1 MKKLS
6 LLLVVLVGFTACA
19 QELKENKTKS
29 FDENYT
35 FKTVIDVDATSVKSQ
50 GRTGTC
56 WSFSTSSFVES
67 EILRKTGQMVD
78 VSEMYNARK
87 SYERK
92 AENYILRG
100 GNARFSE
107 GGLSHDVM
115 NNIRENGIVPNDVY
129 DNTKEEK
136 GYYDHSKLVEELEHL
151 VKSVVHN
158 KDSLKMDWHKLINT
172 TLDKYFGAEPHKFKI
187 NGKTYSPRSY
197 RDYLKIDADD
207 YITITSFTHH
217 PFYKPFILEIPDNY
231 ANGAMYNLRLDKTMK
246 TLEEVVRKGYSVALD
261 VDVSEAGFSAK
272 AGMAILP
279 KEAVEVLKEQG
290 KLFEKI
296 VPEQKITAEYRQ
308 KEFYNGATTDDH
320 LMHITGL
327 LKDQN
332 GNLYYKVK
340 NSWGSKGLGNGGYV
354 YMSVPYLRLKMIS
367 FMVSKEAL
375 NADLKKKLALD

>member
-1 MKKLS
+1 MKKIS
-6 LLLVVLVGFTACA
+6 LMLLALVGFTACA

-29 FDENYT
+29 FDVAYD
-35 FKTVIDVDATSVKSQ
+35 FKTIIDVDATSVKSQ

-78 VSEMYNARK
+78 VSEMYNARE

-129 DNTKEEK
+129 DNTKVEK
-136 GYYDHSKLVEELEHL
+136 GYYDHSKLVKELEHL
-151 VKSVVHN
+151 VKAVVHN
-158 KDSLKMDWHKLINT
+158 KDSLKMDWHKMINT
-172 TLDKYFGAEPHKFKI
+172 TLDKYFGVEPHKFKI

-217 PFYKPFILEIPDNY
+217 PFYKSFILEIPDNY
-231 ANGAMYNLRLDKTMK
+231 ANGAMYNLRLDETME

-261 VDVSEAGFSAK
+261 VDVSEAGFSGK

-279 KEAVEVLKEQG
+279 KEDMEALKDKG
-290 KLFEKI
+290 KLFKKI
-296 VPEQKITAEYRQ
+296 VSEQKVTAEYRQ
-308 KEFYNGATTDDH
+308 QEFYNGATTDDH

-340 NSWGSKGLGNGGYV
+340 NSWGTKGLGHDGYV

-367 FMVSKEAL
+367 FMVNKAAL
-375 NADLKKKLALD
+375 NADLKEKLALD